1 MMGENE
7 LVHMK
12 TMHKL
17 LRNRKAMVGLIL
29 AAMIVFVAAFAPY
42 LTPYS
47 ADAMD
52 TGQRFE
58 PPSRAHPMGTDFY
71 GRDVFSRVLFG
82 TRISLWTALVVAG
95 AATLLGLP
103 MGLAAGYFGGW
114 TDALFMRL
122 TDVVFCFPWLLMALT
137 VGSIIGPGVKTVIIS
152 LGIVYSPQVARIARG
167 EAMAVRVRE
176 FVEAARAS
184 GGGSFR
190 IMLRHVL
197 PNCMAP
203 LIVQFSLVL
212 GFAVLAEA
220 GISYLG
226 FGIQPPT
233 PSWGLML
240 SEGRDYMM
248 LAPHISIF
256 PGIAI
261 MLFVV
266 AYNFLGDGLR
276 DVLDPRM
283 KV

>member
-1 MMGENE
+1 M
-7 LVHMK
+7 HMK